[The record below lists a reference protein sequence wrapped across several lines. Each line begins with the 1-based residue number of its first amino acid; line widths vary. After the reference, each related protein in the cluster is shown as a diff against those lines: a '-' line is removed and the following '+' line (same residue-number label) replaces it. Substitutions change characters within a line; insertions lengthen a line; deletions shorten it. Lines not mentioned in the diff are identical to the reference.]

1 MRRLGLLVNPVAGMG
16 GKVGLKGTDRP
27 DEARARGA
35 VPVSEERAVRF
46 LRALRGDWAVY
57 TVGGAMGESACEKAD
72 ASAVVVS
79 TPAEPTSGADT
90 AEAAKALTESG
101 VDVLVF
107 VGGDGTAADVLA
119 GLRQV
124 SARPAGRALETFAD
138 LGPPAEAGGPP
149 VLGVPSGVKMYSAV
163 FAETPERAAVVVD
176 TFDHVG
182 VADVLDID
190 EEAFRRGELRVAL
203 KGSMRVPSHKAVQAG
218 KLAGEDDE
226 VEQVSLADAAAER
239 VVEGATWIL
248 GAGTTMHAVKRALG
262 VDGTLLGVDAVRRE
276 GDSVRLVAQ
285 DASERDLLALAGPLR
300 LMVSPIGAQ
309 GFILGRGNLQVSAE
323 VVRRVSPEGVLVVA
337 TPTKLATTRTLHV
350 DSGDAAL
357 DGAFPTFVRVLTGH
371 HGTRIVRID

>member
-35 VPVSEERAVRF
+35 LPVSEERAVRF

-57 TVGGAMGESACEKAD
+57 TVSGAMGETACEKAD
-72 ASAVVVS
+72 ASAVVVA

-90 AEAAKALTESG
+90 AEAAKALAASG
-101 VDVLVF
+101 IEVLVF
-107 VGGDGTAADVLA
+107 VGGDGTAADVLRGCGDA
-119 GLRQV
+119 V
-124 SARPAGRALETFAD
+124 AC
-138 LGPPAEAGGPP
+138 
-149 VLGVPSGVKMYSAV
+149 LGVPSGVKMYSAV
-163 FAETPERAAVVVD
+163 FAETPERAAAVVD

-203 KGSMRVPSHKAVQAG
+203 KGAMRVPSHKAVQAG

-239 VVEGATWIL
+239 VEEGATWIL

-262 VDGTLLGVDAVRRE
+262 VDGALLGVDAVRRE
-276 GDSVRLVAQ
+276 GDSVRLVAR

-323 VVRRVSPEGVLVVA
+323 VVRRVGPEGVLVVA

-350 DSGDAAL
+350 DSGDSAL

-371 HGTRIVRID
+371 HGTRVARIE